1 MQSIQD
7 MDNMIKWSSIPL
19 TIGRLF
25 APKGMP
31 RAMLNFEL
39 FERPVEGTHKFDG
52 TNLGKDQDGQLY
64 GRNKMVDPKAKSYQ
78 KTSTDALKNIDVAI
92 IKKEIEE
99 AIGIEDIGNFVL
111 YGELMCNKGLY
122 NYTEAKL
129 DSGWTIFGAMIQPG
143 LKDASQ
149 IVDSLQ
155 KAGFACQL
163 KGDQEE
169 YGSEEE
175 HKE

>member
-1 MQSIQD
+1 
-7 MDNMIKWSSIPL
+7 
-19 TIGRLF
+19 
-25 APKGMP
+25 
-31 RAMLNFEL
+31 
-39 FERPVEGTHKFDG
+39 
-52 TNLGKDQDGQLY
+52 
-64 GRNKMVDPKAKSYQ
+64 MVNPKAASYQ
-78 KTSTDALKNIDVAI
+78 KTPLEGLKNIDVAVV
-92 IKKEIEE
+92 KKTIEE
-99 AIGIEDIGNFVL
+99 LAAVEDLGNFVL